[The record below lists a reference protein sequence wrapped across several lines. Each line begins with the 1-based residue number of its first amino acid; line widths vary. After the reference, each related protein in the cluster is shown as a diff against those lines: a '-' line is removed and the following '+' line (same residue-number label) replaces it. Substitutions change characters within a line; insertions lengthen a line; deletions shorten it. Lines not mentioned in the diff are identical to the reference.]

1 MQVTASLQTNLQEKW
16 SGTSLGWQQE
26 NLKIVN
32 KAAELVSYHHNISQR
47 MLMNAKQKQRHLR
60 CPIRIIIVKARQ
72 KGLSTGESADVFED
86 VNRHSNVHAC
96 LVSMD
101 TDGTEKVFR
110 MSQTF
115 QTNMPDA
122 RFTIKSNKKQIVY
135 AEPHNSSILCQTAGK
150 ETLGRGGTCRR
161 GHYTEVAF
169 WANAEKQIMTL
180 LAEIP
185 KTPESS
191 VVIESTAFGTVGAF
205 HNRYLSAIDRVRL
218 NDFTGFIPLFVP
230 WFVDDEYSM
239 TIPKGVE
246 VILESDHESYGDE
259 VQLVKK
265 HGLTLAQMYWRRWM
279 IQNDFDND
287 LSWFMQEY
295 PSTWREA
302 FQGTGRQ
309 VFRPSDIDR
318 MEESCR
324 APAATVEFYRT
335 DEGKVRYRDVNR
347 RANCW
352 SVWQWPSAGHSYVGF
367 ADVAEGVLSDQ
378 NNPKSDPDRS
388 VGGMMDRNQH
398 SVPIVYYGRP
408 DTIEFADQFWLACEF
423 YNFAWASPEMNSIGQ
438 SVLDAGK
445 RANYP
450 YIYQREHK
458 EEEVVREDSKKYGWK
473 TTTLTRKPMIADLQ
487 SVVKEGELTVY
498 DKRIIDE
505 LRTFIWNKAG
515 KAVADVGEHDDCV
528 IFLAGLLQLHQR
540 CPLNE
545 NDLSIIDEPKGE
557 LKNVAVAGQ
566 TDQYDDLDD
575 NDPYDAVY
583 STEEFVEEGV

>member
-1 MQVTASLQTNLQEKW
+1 M
-16 SGTSLGWQQE
+16 
-26 NLKIVN
+26 IVN
-32 KAAELVSYHHNISQR
+32 KATDLVPYHHNIAQR
-47 MLMNAKQKQRHLR
+47 MLINAKQRQRDAGS
-60 CPIRIIIVKARQ
+60 PIRIIIVKARQ
-72 KGLSTGESADVFED
+72 KGLSTGEAADVFED

-101 TDGTEKVFR
+101 ADGTEKVFR

-115 QTNMPDA
+115 QSNMSSDII
-122 RFTIKSNKKQIVY
+122 RETVKSNKKQITY
-135 AEPHNSSILCQTAGK
+135 AHPHNSSILCQTAGK
-150 ETLGRGGTCRR
+150 EVLGRGGTSKR

-169 WANAEKQIMTL
+169 WQHAERQINTL
-180 LAEIP
+180 LQEVP

-205 HNRYLSAIDRVRL
+205 HNRYLAAIDRVRL

-239 TIPKGVE
+239 DIPKGME
-246 VILESDHESYGDE
+246 VVLESDHESYGDE

-265 HGLTLAQMYWRRWM
+265 HGLTLAQMYWRRWI

-287 LSWFMQEY
+287 LSWFKQEY

-309 VFRPSDIDR
+309 VFRPSDLDR

-324 APAATVEFYRT
+324 PAAATIEFYRN
-335 DEGKVRYRDVNR
+335 DEGKVQYRDVNR

-352 SVWQWPSAGHSYVGF
+352 SVWRFPIKGHNYIGF

-388 VGGMMDRNQH
+388 VGMCMDRNIND
-398 SVPIVYYGRP
+398 VPIVYYGRP
-408 DTIEFADQFWLACEF
+408 DTIEFGDQFIMACEF
-423 YNFAWASPEMNSIGQ
+423 YNYAWASPEMNSIGQ
-438 SVLDAGK
+438 SVLDAMK

-450 YIYQREHK
+450 FIYQREYK
-458 EEEVVREDSKKYGWK
+458 EEEIVREDSKKYGWK

-487 SVVKEGELTVY
+487 KVVKEGELVIY
-498 DKRIIDE
+498 DIRVISE
-505 LRTFIWNKAG
+505 FRTFIWNKAG
-515 KAVADVGEHDDCV
+515 KAVADVGEHDDCPICV
-528 IFLAGLLQLHQR
+528 AGLVQLHQR
-540 CPLNE
+540 CPW
-545 NDLSIIDEPKGE
+545 NDDMSLLDSSEPE

-566 TDQYDDLDD
+566 VDNRSDLDD
-575 NDPYDAVY
+575 DDPYNAVY
-583 STEEFVEEGV
+583 ETEEFAEEGV